1 MVEEAH
7 DQKHYSGRSGW
18 LRAAVLGANDGLLST
33 SSLIVGVAA
42 AATSSSQIVLAGVA
56 GLVAGA
62 MSMAAGEYVSVSS
75 QSDTEKADIALEKA
89 ELVRNPG
96 GELEELREIFKAA
109 DEMTAYAAIGTHV
122 REEIGLTEVNSAN
135 PIQAGLA
142 SAVAFIV
149 GGLPPVVVSLVS
161 PTGLLAY
168 LVAITTVAMLL
179 MLGAAGAKLGGAP
192 MGKAALRVAFWGV
205 IAMTVTHIVG
215 SMIGAQI

>member
-1 MVEEAH
+1 
-7 DQKHYSGRSGW
+7 
-18 LRAAVLGANDGLLST
+18 
-33 SSLIVGVAA
+33 
-42 AATSSSQIVLAGVA
+42 
-56 GLVAGA
+56 

-96 GELEELREIFKAA
+96 GELEELREILISRGMSRATAIKAA
-109 DEMTAYAAIGTHV
+109 DEMTAYDAIGTHV
-122 REEIGLTEVNSAN
+122 REEIGLSEVNSAN